1 MKAIIIGLLIGLS
14 VGYWQGYSDAK
25 IGRPNIAVRTLNSF
39 GVAKIK
45 AAQDAAEK
53 RTEEASRP

>member
-1 MKAIIIGLLIGLS
+1 MKAILIGLLLGLC
-14 VGYWQGYSDAK
+14 VGYWQGYGDAK
-25 IGRPNIAVRTLNSF
+25 DHRPNIAIRTLNAF

>member
-25 IGRPNIAVRTLNSF
+25 IGRHNIAVRTLNSF